1 MTNMKLHSLTHIFF
15 EVASGQEFKEI
26 LMTTRGIPQEEQYMF
41 PLGSSK
47 VEVSKVEIYVFY
59 KVL

>member
-1 MTNMKLHSLTHIFF
+1 MTNMKLHSLAHIFF